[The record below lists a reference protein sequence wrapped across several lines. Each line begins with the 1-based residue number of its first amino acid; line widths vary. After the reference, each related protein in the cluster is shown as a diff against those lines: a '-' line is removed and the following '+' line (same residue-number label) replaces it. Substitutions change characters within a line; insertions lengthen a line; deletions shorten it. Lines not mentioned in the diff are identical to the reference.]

1 MLNMSKN
8 QILPESIWIFLNL
21 LQVGEGSDRPERVV
35 TGRRGWRRVSEG
47 GNCITRY
54 RNTLTD
60 VLSSVRVFWVTLTD
74 VLGIYPDG
82 LNKKPRPHGRFFI
95 FP

>member
-1 MLNMSKN
+1 MRRSKRHADK
-8 QILPESIWIFLNL
+8 P
-21 LQVGEGSDRPERVV
+21 RVV
-35 TGRRGWRRVSEG
+35 YYGERPRAGNADMSVGQLLGASPRRRDR
-47 GNCITRY
+47 ITRY

-82 LNKKPRPHGRFFI
+82 PGKKWRPHGRF
-95 FP
+95 